1 MKTIHKISLL
11 AAAAVMAI
19 ALSSF
24 IHIGDPM
31 KMYERAKQEQMRN
44 LSVCENCE
52 SPGGHCV
59 CEGDLVYAWTGLL
72 ECTGFPGTFFK
83 MCSLVGSGNR
93 CGTWLDTTCDCG
105 ENC

>member
-31 KMYERAKQEQMRN
+31 KMYEKAKQEQMRTQG
-44 LSVCENCE
+44 VCENCE
-52 SPGGHCV
+52 SPDGYCV
-59 CEGDLVYAWTGLL
+59 CEGDVVVIKCPPRGIDHGRCHKNCVYTGI
-72 ECTGFPGTFFK
+72 
-83 MCSLVGSGNR
+83 
-93 CGTWLDTTCDCG
+93 TTDC
-105 ENC
+105 CCIC